1 MILHIRG
8 NHRNRG
14 RFSMERGGCFGGRA
28 LRRALRTMVAPSAR
42 ASSASS
48 TQDASPYEQPHHYR
62 TRHSSAAPTSKTRQR
77 TSVAREVERVN
88 AHIERRLRE
97 LKREPPA
104 RFHAPDAD
112 ASLRP
117 KALRGPKGPRAPDR
131 ATTLSRRPT
140 WDDGSGAS
148 RDARASSSRT
158 SAARGARAAPRAWPP
173 RRSHVARPSL
183 AEKHQIAVDNA
194 SLRRRLE
201 NQYRASRDSELVR
214 KGWGR
219 PVDGLAM
226 WAERLRVYDARPPAR
241 VADVHPET
249 GKCLR
254 TGVPKSLGV
263 ARCAAT
269 GLYTYFGA
277 DGHPLR
283 EHPDV
288 PGLFYCERWYDD
300 FAALDATMQRA
311 IVDYHVSR
319 KADPKRGTSWRPS
332 RPARESWVV
341 NAHMKLALT
350 LMRRLAKGTDPGL
363 TMEEVRERV
372 EDRKVREREEDAARR
387 ARQKEMDD
395 MAAFERA
402 AVAGAAP
409 TEAEWKAAAEEKG
422 AAEADATAEA
432 AADVTADAT
441 ADATA
446 TATTVTA
453 STRHASAGKSKPPVA
468 SVPERGSNPG
478 SVLRPPSSLSSRAR
492 DLLAASAEPEAP
504 RSPPPTDARATTAAN
519 DAR

>member
-1 MILHIRG
+1 MH
-8 NHRNRG
+8 
-14 RFSMERGGCFGGRA
+14 
-28 LRRALRTMVAPSAR
+28 P
-42 ASSASS
+42 
-48 TQDASPYEQPHHYR
+48 PYEQPHHYR
-62 TRHSSAAPTSKTRQR
+62 TRHPAAAPTSKTRQR

-148 RDARASSSRT
+148 RDARALSFANVRG
-158 SAARGARAAPRAWPP
+158 ARARAAPRAWPP

-201 NQYRASRDSELVR
+201 NQYRAGRDSELVR

-219 PVDGLAM
+219 KLEGRRSRHVGRR
-226 WAERLRVYDARPPAR
+226 RLRVYDPRPPAR

-263 ARCAAT
+263 ARCGAT
-269 GLYTYFGA
+269 GLYTYRGPRE
-277 DGHPLR
+277 GHPLR

-288 PGLFYCERWYDD
+288 PGLFYCEQWYDD

-319 KADPKRGTSWRPS
+319 KADPKRPTSWRPS
-332 RPARESWVV
+332 RPARESWVER
-341 NAHMKLALT
+341 AHETRADAHAAAGQGDGSGPHDGGGART
-350 LMRRLAKGTDPGL
+350 RRGSKGS
-363 TMEEVRERV
+363 
-372 EDRKVREREEDAARR
+372 R
-387 ARQKEMDD
+387 ARGRRRETRET
-395 MAAFERA
+395 ERNGRHGGVRA
-402 AVAGAAP
+402 RGGGGRGADRGG
-409 TEAEWKAAAEEKG
+409 WKAAAEGKRRRRRSGGGGGCGRDCGRDCDRDDRDRVDE
-422 AAEADATAEA
+422 
-432 AADVTADAT
+432 
-441 ADATA
+441 
-446 TATTVTA
+446 
-453 STRHASAGKSKPPVA
+453 TRLRGKIRNRPWRLSRNAVRTRDRSFDLRRRYQAG
-468 SVPERGSNPG
+468 RGF
-478 SVLRPPSSLSSRAR
+478 AR
-492 DLLAASAEPEAP
+492 GVG
-504 RSPPPTDARATTAAN
+504 
-519 DAR
+519 

>member
-1 MILHIRG
+1 
-8 NHRNRG
+8 
-14 RFSMERGGCFGGRA
+14 
-28 LRRALRTMVAPSAR
+28 MVAPSPQ

-48 TQDASPYEQPHHYR
+48 TRDASPYEQPHHYR
-62 TRHSSAAPTSKTRQR
+62 TRHPAAAPTSKTRQR
-77 TSVAREVERVN
+77 TSMASEVERVN

-131 ATTLSRRPT
+131 AASLSRRPA
-140 WDDGSGAS
+140 WDDGTGAS
-148 RDARASSSRT
+148 RDARASASRT
-158 SAARGARAAPRAWPP
+158 SATRGAPAAPRAWPP

-201 NQYRASRDSELVR
+201 NQYRAGRDSELVR

-241 VADVHPET
+241 VAHVHPET

-350 LMRRLAKGTDPGL
+350 LMRRLAKGTDPDL

-372 EDRKVREREEDAARR
+372 EDRKVREREEDAASR
-387 ARQKEMDD
+387 ARQKEIDD

-409 TEAEWKAAAEEKG
+409 TEAEWKAAAEEK
-422 AAEADATAEA
+422 AAAAEA
-432 AADVTADAT
+432 AADSAPEAT
-441 ADATA
+441 TATA
-446 TATTVTA
+446 TATIATATATATA
-453 STRHASAGKSKPPVA
+453 STRRASAGKPKPPTA

-478 SVLRPPSSLSSRAR
+478 PAVRPPSSLSSRAR

-504 RSPPPTDARATTAAN
+504 RSPPPADARATTAAN